1 MGFTKIVCPIDFSA
15 GSRQALRTAAELAR
29 DWSTALILVH
39 VWEPPKWSSGEVMLS
54 PEVVQTTIDTEEAEL
69 EIWKTTAKQLGA
81 RDIDTRFL
89 TGVAWD
95 ALVELLK
102 ADPAID
108 LVVMGTHGRTG
119 LRHVLLGS
127 VAEKLVRF
135 APCAVLVVRDREHT

>member
-1 MGFTKIVCPIDFSA
+1 MGFSKIVCPIDFSPC
-15 GSRQALRTAAELAR
+15 SREALRAAAELAR
-29 DWSTALILVH
+29 DWSTPLILVH
-39 VWEPPKWSSGEVMLS
+39 IWEPPKWSSGEVMLA
-54 PEVVQTTIDTEEAEL
+54 PEVLQTTIDAEQAEL

-81 RDIDTRFL
+81 REIDARFL

-95 ALVELLK
+95 TLVELLK

-127 VAEKLVRF
+127 VAEKVVRH
-135 APCAVLVVRDREHT
+135 APCAVLVVRDRERT